1 MKDKIKKVLEDLTTR
16 EWMSGEPPRDSSI
29 DESTAKLLELMREI
43 VPKKKD
49 DGIEGCDTFGYCSV
63 EGYNTCREEMLKKLK
78 EG

>member
-43 VPKKKD
+43 VPNKKETIFH
-49 DGIEGCDTFGYCSV
+49 DGYSDVGEGF
-63 EGYNTCREEMLKKLK
+63 NQCREEMLKKLK